1 MLDLQIDSE
10 ILESKEIIKKIRQD
24 LLDYATQG
32 ENQDFDSLQLIDDY
46 KKIID
51 KINSNLNFL
60 KRNWVTIESYIS
72 DFDEI
77 ANNEDYLRVYN
88 SNKIKYESDAV
99 RRLNYFLKDSYDDF
113 KKLTISV
120 YLDDFSVQNIN
131 RERLNVIYKLQ
142 YELEHIIQKTKEN
155 IIQFKPIVE
164 DYRNNI
170 KMIPV
175 FEASRKSIE
184 ANLNK
189 YIDLKKSEMDRYLKS
204 LKDEFNS
211 VNNRLRSFDSDFDR
225 LKKSNSTLNSDQN
238 LLQNKITTL
247 KNDLL
252 DFDQIYKKNE
262 LRLEEKMGETTEFI
276 KSEIYKD
283 FNVKLKKLTSDLDIV
298 YQMIDDEVN
307 SLKDTSRSFK
317 DFISDETSIKLTDD
331 YKNKAKFEMLSYYL
345 FNILSLIIIG
355 FAIYFSYSSLSDF
368 AVKHKGSYTSLDLTY
383 LAIRLIFSVLIF
395 STIAFT
401 SRLASKSYIY
411 WKKNEGIFLR
421 LTALKSFIA
430 DMSEAKKEEIHE
442 KLVDVYFGK
451 DEQEQNLNQKLK
463 DLPNNITQLLG
474 KVVDQ
479 TSVVL
484 DASKPKKDTE
494 TPTDRANGGG

>member
-1 MLDLQIDSE
+1 MRDLQIESE

-24 LLDYATQG
+24 LLDYSIKE
-32 ENQDFDSLQLIDDY
+32 ENQDVYSIQLIDDC

-51 KINSNLNFL
+51 KISTNLNVL
-60 KRNWVTIESYIS
+60 KRNWMSIESYIT
-72 DFDEI
+72 DFIEMGS
-77 ANNEDYLRVYN
+77 NEDYLRVYN
-88 SNKIKYESDAV
+88 LNENKYEGDSV
-99 RRLNYFLKDSYDDF
+99 RSLNYFIQESFGDF
-113 KKLTISV
+113 NELNLSI
-120 YLDDFSVQNIN
+120 YLDDFNVNNIN
-131 RERLNVIYKLQ
+131 KENLNVIYKLQ
-142 YELEHIIQKTKEN
+142 YELEHLIEKTKEV
-155 IIQFKPIVE
+155 IVKFRPVVE

-175 FEASRKSIE
+175 FEASRKKIE
-184 ANLNK
+184 ANLNQ
-189 YIDLKKSEMDRYLKS
+189 YVDLKKSEMDRYLKS
-204 LKDEFNS
+204 LKSEFDS
-211 VNNRLRSFDSDFDR
+211 VNNKLKSFDSDFDR
-225 LKKSNSTLNSDQN
+225 LKNSNTVLTSDQN
-238 LLQNKITTL
+238 SLQNKITIL
-247 KNDLL
+247 KNDFLN
-252 DFDQIYKKNE
+252 FDQVYKENQLK
-262 LRLEEKMGETTEFI
+262 LEVKMGESAEII
-276 KSEIYKD
+276 KNEIYKS
-283 FNVKLKKLTSDLDIV
+283 FRIRLEKLTSELDQV
-298 YQMIDDEVN
+298 YQMIDVEVD

-331 YKNKAKFEMLSYYL
+331 YKNKAKFEMVSYYL
-345 FNILSLIIIG
+345 FNLLSLIIIG

-368 AVKHKGSYTSLDLTY
+368 ASKHKGNYTSLDLTY
-383 LAIRLIFSVLIF
+383 LGIRLIFSILIF

-484 DASKPKKDTE
+484 DASKPKKDTQ